1 MWVKLVTIT
10 TLFICI
16 VEIEPSRILAASC
29 VATKSHKYVFMPLV
43 EALARRGHEVVIITP
58 FKPEKKIANLT
69 ELVIDNLESV
79 FEENDWFEKAKAIKN
94 KGFSFTPLS
103 DILGE
108 IEEEGVRTTL
118 TSVAFKELYGS
129 EGFDILIVDA
139 YGSEFLLPLASKW
152 NAPVIS
158 FIPSMFIPASI
169 TRRMGGI
176 VDHLAAFGNTE
187 KIPSFVTRLIAYLIG
202 NLFDIDWS
210 INLGSMIELLMKE
223 LYPNDIMTSLTELEK
238 MTDLVFINGHYSLNL
253 AQSLPP
259 NMRNV
264 GGLHCKESEDL
275 PQDIEEFISDGDEG
289 VILFSL
295 GSAIP
300 SEQMPKQYLDA
311 FANAFRRLPQ
321 KIIWRWSGEPFENVP
336 ENVMLRSWL
345 PQQDIAGHPKTRLLI
360 SHGGMLSTTEA
371 ICHGIPILGL
381 PFWGDQDANIALA
394 VRDGYGLKLEWND
407 LTEDL
412 LYNTITEL
420 LNNTQYTRIV
430 KKRQELFHDRPMKP
444 LDEAVYWVEH
454 ILRHGGGQHLS
465 PATRNLNRFQ
475 AKMLDV
481 YLFLLGAVS
490 IILILIAGSLYA
502 LLSIVRRFISPQLK
516 QKLN

>member
-1 MWVKLVTIT
+1 MFMIGLLFLLLLSEKLDG
-10 TLFICI
+10 LN
-16 VEIEPSRILAASC
+16 ILAASQ
-29 VATKSHKYVFMPLV
+29 VATKSHKFFMDAILGSLAEKGHHITVLSPFPSSPKENITEIGFDSLSKMFLV
-43 EALARRGHEVVIITP
+43 
-58 FKPEKKIANLT
+58 
-69 ELVIDNLESV
+69 
-79 FEENDWFEKAKAIKN
+79 NDWFGDIQEERKKVS
-94 KGFSFTPLS
+94 FSLTPLS
-103 DILGE
+103 DIIDQFME
-108 IEEEGVRTTL
+108 IIINTTL
-118 TSVAFKELYGS
+118 TDERVKQLFHKK
-129 EGFDILIVDA
+129 FDLLILDA
-139 YGSEFLLPLASKW
+139 CLNEFLLPISVHS
-152 NAPVIS
+152 NIPTVYISPVLLFSWVQRTLGATVDYDAYQYVPTDTYFGRVYNHFITNLHEIDLNYVYYPKMEKLIKDLYPTDYS
-158 FIPSMFIPASI
+158 IPSTDEMVK
-169 TRRMGGI
+169 T
-176 VDHLAAFGNTE
+176 VDM
-187 KIPSFVTRLIAYLIG
+187 V
-202 NLFDIDWS
+202 
-210 INLGSMIELLMKE
+210 
-223 LYPNDIMTSLTELEK
+223 
-238 MTDLVFINGHYSLNL
+238 LVNSHYSMGSGAN
-253 AQSLPP
+253 LPP
-259 NMRNV
+259 NIIDI
-264 GGLHCKESEDL
+264 GGIHCKGPANL
-275 PQDIEEFISDGDEG
+275 PLDIEEFISDGDEG

>member
-1 MWVKLVTIT
+1 MDLKCLLL
-10 TLFICI
+10 LFIANTFYAECA
-16 VEIEPSRILAASC
+16 RILAATL
-29 VATKSHKYVFMPLV
+29 VATKSHKFFLDIISA
-43 EALARRGHEVVIITP
+43 ELAKRGHLITILSP
-58 FKPEKKIANLT
+58 YISKHLPNVTDI
-69 ELVIDNLESV
+69 V
-79 FEENDWFEKAKAIKN
+79 FEELSSSFEDGPWFTDIVQARSATH
-94 KGFSFTPLS
+94 FSLTPLS
-103 DILGE
+103 DI
-108 IEEEGVRTTL
+108 
-118 TSVAFKELYGS
+118 
-129 EGFDILIVDA
+129 VDA
-139 YGSEFLLPLASKW
+139 QMERIIRTVLESQEFRMILNTKFDLLMVDTSLNDFLLPIAFNQNLPVVYIAPTALPSWIRREIGSPVYHANNLIVAPPSDDIFSRIISYISTNIHEIDYHYFLGSRINKHMINFYPQGYKVFPIQEMLSKIDLTIVNNHHSFGYPETVSPNII
-152 NAPVIS
+152 NA
-158 FIPSMFIPASI
+158 
-169 TRRMGGI
+169 GGI
-176 VDHLAAFGNTE
+176 HCKL
-187 KIPSFVTRLIAYLIG
+187 P
-202 NLFDIDWS
+202 
-210 INLGSMIELLMKE
+210 
-223 LYPNDIMTSLTELEK
+223 
-238 MTDLVFINGHYSLNL
+238 
-253 AQSLPP
+253 QSL
-259 NMRNV
+259 V
-264 GGLHCKESEDL
+264 K
-275 PQDIEEFISDGDEG
+275 DIEEFISDGDEG

>member
-1 MWVKLVTIT
+1 MSFRYILILLCVSKIAN
-10 TLFICI
+10 
-16 VEIEPSRILAASC
+16 SAKILASTQ
-29 VATKSHKYVFMPLV
+29 VSTKSHKFFFDSILQ
-43 EALARRGHEVVIITP
+43 ELGKRGHNITFLSP
-58 FKPEKKIANLT
+58 YETKQFENITDITYHELAN
-69 ELVIDNLESV
+69 IFDDK
-79 FEENDWFEKAKAIKN
+79 DWFGKLQKVREQKIP
-94 KGFSFTPLS
+94 SLTPLS
-103 DILGE
+103 D
-108 IEEEGVRTTL
+108 VL
-118 TSVAFKELYGS
+118 THHLETIIRSTFQDNRFQEVLNISS
-129 EGFDILIVDA
+129 EFDLLIID
-139 YGSEFLLPLASKW
+139 SFLNEFLLPIATNNNIPIIYLSPAPLPPWVLRHLGSPIDY
-152 NAPVIS
+152 NAFQLVPGHS
-158 FIPSMFIPASI
+158 FDKKLINFIL
-169 TRRMGGI
+169 
-176 VDHLAAFGNTE
+176 V
-187 KIPSFVTRLIAYLIG
+187 
-202 NLFDIDWS
+202 NLFEVDM
-210 INLGSMIELLMKE
+210 NYFLYPKMEKLMLE
-223 LYPNDIMTSLTELEK
+223 LYPSAFEILPISELVQNA
-238 MTDLVFINGHYSLNL
+238 DFAIVNSHYTTGSVT
-253 AQSLPP
+253 AVTP
-259 NMRNV
+259 NMVRV
-264 GGLHCKESEDL
+264 GGIHCKKPNIL